1 MPGGLTYKDAGV
13 DIERGDALVERI
25 KTAAARTRGPEV
37 LEGIG
42 GFAALVQ
49 LKPILEAAGG
59 MDDPLLVSGTDGV
72 GTKLAVAFAMNRHDF
87 IGQDLV
93 AMCVNDVLT
102 TGARPLF
109 FLDYFATGGLD
120 LDVAAEVVEGIAR
133 ACTNAGCALVGGET
147 AEMPGLYQPGEYD
160 LAGFAVGIVDRKNL
174 IAGQDVKAGDAVVGV
189 ASTGIHSNGLSL
201 ARKVF
206 VDHAGL
212 DYKDTVD
219 EIGTTIGD
227 ALLVP
232 TALYTDAV
240 HRMIAKAA
248 PKALAH
254 ITGGGIPGNL
264 PRVLPDA
271 LGARI
276 DKSTFALPGI
286 LRALQR
292 LGGVDEDEMFSTFN
306 MGLGLMA
313 VVDPAN
319 ADAAI
324 EAARAAGHEASVVG
338 EITDV
343 PGVTIE
349 GA

>member
-1 MPGGLTYKDAGV
+1 MAGGLTYKDAGV
-13 DIERGDALVERI
+13 DIERGDALVDRI
-25 KTAAARTRGPEV
+25 KSAAARTKGPEV

-59 MDDPLLVSGTDGV
+59 MVDPLLVSGTDGV
-72 GTKLAVAFAMNRHDF
+72 GTKLAVAFAMNRHDT

-120 LDVAAEVVEGIAR
+120 LEVAAQVVEGIAR
-133 ACTNAGCALVGGET
+133 ACEIARCSLVGGET
-147 AEMPGLYQPGEYD
+147 AEMPGLYRAGEYD
-160 LAGFAVGIVDRKNL
+160 LAGFAVGIVDRPRL
-174 IAGQDVKAGDAVVGV
+174 VDGHRVKPGDAIVGI
-189 ASTGIHSNGLSL
+189 ASTGVHSNGLSL

-206 VDHAGL
+206 FDHAGL
-212 DYKDTVD
+212 SVRDTVD
-219 EIGTTIGD
+219 EIEGTVGD

-232 TALYTDAV
+232 TALYTDTVEQLVAV
-240 HRMIAKAA
+240 AE
-248 PKALAH
+248 PKAMAH

-264 PRVLPDA
+264 PRVFPDGV
-271 LGARI
+271 GARI
-276 DKSTFALPGI
+276 DRAKFEVPPI

-292 LGGVDEDEMFSTFN
+292 LGDVADDEMFSTFN
-306 MGLGLMA
+306 MGLGLMV
-313 VVDPAN
+313 VVDPAH
-319 ADAAI
+319 AEAAIDAAKLTGH
-324 EAARAAGHEASVVG
+324 RAAVVG
-338 EITDV
+338 EVTDT
-343 PGVTIE
+343 PGVSIE